1 MKLPHNARKEEK
13 RKERRGRWVHT
24 EIAAPITA
32 QCRRLS
38 VCETC
43 ATDALILYH
52 MLYYLVNSTW
62 RWRVLSVSSC
72 ALPLRR
78 LQPEKERETEIRLE
92 AAQKRKQSRR
102 TGRTPMVYVM
112 SSVRPSDTRHMRR
125 RAASLAIVVTAIY
138 VVRLEAVAT
147 SSSRLYL
154 WAPHLSLQTAPIRPW
169 RRWCTEITPPGK
181 YPRRK
186 PGQVRT
192 FEIPPVT

>member
-78 LQPEKERETEIRLE
+78 LQPEKERERDTARGSAEKEAKSTDGTDADGLRHVIGATERHSAYATTCSVARYRRYRDICRE
-92 AAQKRKQSRR
+92 ARSR
-102 TGRTPMVYVM
+102 G
-112 SSVRPSDTRHMRR
+112 D
-125 RAASLAIVVTAIY
+125 
-138 VVRLEAVAT
+138 E
-147 SSSRLYL
+147 
-154 WAPHLSLQTAPIRPW
+154 
-169 RRWCTEITPPGK
+169 
-181 YPRRK
+181 
-186 PGQVRT
+186 
-192 FEIPPVT
+192 